1 MAPTRTAA
9 DTRIER
15 LIAASARRVI
25 EPDVDVPGRPGP
37 GAVLPDDLLSV
48 AGLPDLLE
56 GLSADQRATLSREE
70 VASIAIA
77 GIRFE
82 AVLEA
87 GFAAEIA
94 TAGDVTDPRLTF
106 VLHEMGEETRHMR
119 LFQRLIASLEPA
131 ARPPVPFRL
140 VQAGYRLAIHASVR
154 FPALF
159 YVLVLGGEEIPD
171 MFQRLAADHPRTDEF
186 VRAVN
191 RYHRLEEARHL
202 SFARTAYAGVW
213 RRTGPVDRFLVRHV
227 APHVVRFMYESMV
240 HPGVYAT
247 IGLPA
252 MATWRRVNRSAAR
265 RAWRHEATRPVLKAL
280 VDAGAFTRIPR
291 AWRSLCGVDR
301 RGEPAG

>member
-1 MAPTRTAA
+1 MAVTT
-9 DTRIER
+9 DERIER
-15 LIAASARRVI
+15 LTTASARRVI
-25 EPDVDVPGRPGP
+25 EPDVDVPGAPGD
-37 GAVLPDDLLSV
+37 GQVIPDELLSI
-48 AGLPDLLE
+48 AGLDDVLARLTPE
-56 GLSADQRATLSREE
+56 QRRVLSREE

-94 TAGDVTDPRLTF
+94 TAADVTDPRLTF

-119 LFQRLIASLEPA
+119 LFQRLIASLAPT

-140 VQAGYRLAIHASVR
+140 VQLGYRIVIHASVR

-171 MFQRLAADHPRTDEF
+171 LFQKLASEHPDTDDF
-186 VRAVN
+186 VRDVN

-202 SFARTAYAGVW
+202 SFARVAYADVW
-213 RRTGPVDRFLVRHV
+213 RRSGPVDRFLVKRV
-227 APHVVRFMYESMV
+227 APHIVRFMFESMV

-247 IGLPA
+247 VGLPA
-252 MATWRRVNRSAAR
+252 VSTWRRVNRSETR
-265 RAWRHEATRPVLKAL
+265 RQWRHEATRPVLKAL
-280 VDAGAFTRIPR
+280 VDAGAFAPGHIPR
-291 AWRSLCGVDR
+291 AWRALTGGR
-301 RGEPAG
+301 